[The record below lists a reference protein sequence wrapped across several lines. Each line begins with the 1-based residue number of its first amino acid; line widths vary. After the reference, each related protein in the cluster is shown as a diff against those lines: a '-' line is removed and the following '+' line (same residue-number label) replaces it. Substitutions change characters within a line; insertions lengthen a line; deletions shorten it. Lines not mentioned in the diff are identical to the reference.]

1 MQTCF
6 LLEKQQNKSQ
16 KCTDDTSQKTE
27 IQFVKIFDSD
37 NFCNQI
43 KKQKQLHNQR

>member
-16 KCTDDTSQKTE
+16 KCTDNTRQKTE

-43 KKQKQLHNQR
+43 KKQKQLYNQR